1 MDNDYLVQSIN
12 EIKSMLSEM
21 KKEIREDI
29 QSHKKENETDILR
42 MYDMIGNL
50 KEKMTVLDTEYNSFR
65 KLSNILLLGVAG
77 AVITAIMTMILK

>member
-12 EIKSMLSEM
+12 EIKALLSEM

-50 KEKMTVLDTEYNSFR
+50 KEKMTVLDTEYNAFR